1 MQTDV
6 TLYKQNII
14 KFGTGLPLLLQ
25 NVSHFFGPQSIKI
38 IKMSQ
43 TVFECPAFTKWTKIY
58 VKSPLKIRCSYLW

>member
-1 MQTDV
+1 LMQTDV

-14 KFGTGLPLLLQ
+14 KFGTGLPLLQQ

-43 TVFECPAFTKWTKIY
+43 TVFECPAFTK
-58 VKSPLKIRCSYLW
+58 